1 MGALLSN
8 ATGNF
13 NTANGASALQLN
25 STGNNNTGIGVAALI
40 LNTAGGDN
48 TAIGHQALFANT
60 VSSNTAVGAGA
71 LANNTTGG
79 TPGGS
84 GDSEEGP
91 NTALGASA
99 LNQNT
104 EASANTAVGFQAL
117 GATQTNGFST
127 AVGFKALAN
136 STMQSND
143 AFGYKALG
151 SNISGFGNVA
161 IGDVALFNNTGG
173 DFNVALGNRAGFQ
186 STGDN
191 NVYIGNFVQGTAG
204 ESNACYIA
212 SIFGQTS
219 VSGIAV
225 LISGDNKLGTS
236 TSSKRFKEDIKP
248 MGEAS
253 EVLFRLKPVSFHYK
267 KEIDPA
273 GTSQLGLV
281 AEDVEKVNPDL
292 IVRDK
297 EGKPY
302 SVRYEQVNAM
312 LLNEFLKAH
321 HKVEEQG
328 ATIARQQKQIDALTA
343 GLQKVSDQLEA
354 SKPSPQVVNN
364 P

>member
-1 MGALLSN
+1 L
-8 ATGNF
+8 
-13 NTANGASALQLN
+13 
-25 STGNNNTGIGVAALI
+25 
-40 LNTAGGDN
+40 
-48 TAIGHQALFANT
+48 
-60 VSSNTAVGAGA
+60 
-71 LANNTTGG
+71 
-79 TPGGS
+79 
-84 GDSEEGP
+84 
-91 NTALGASA
+91 A
-99 LNQNT
+99 LNHNT
-104 EASANTAVGFQAL
+104 EASSNTAVGFQAL
-117 GATQTNGFST
+117 GATQANGFST

-204 ESNACYIA
+204 ESDTCYIA

-219 VSGIAV
+219 AAGIAV
-225 LISGDNKLGTS
+225 LINGDNKLGTM

-253 EVLFRLKPVSFHYK
+253 EVLFALKPVSFHYK
-267 KEIDPA
+267 KEIDRA

-312 LLNEFLKAH
+312 LLNEFLKEHATVLEL
-321 HKVEEQG
+321 KKEIASLTVTVREQ
-328 ATIARQQKQIDALTA
+328 AA
-343 GLQKVSDQLEA
+343 GLQKVSDQLAAASPSRGGLEA